1 MNTLQNVAFMPS
13 AWWIEQGNLEL
24 IDPFIP
30 TVGTAAERVAII
42 APGLWRRFFQTD
54 GEAGLWLFNGRNW
67 MPATAV
73 YCVDTDRFYRQ
84 VLRLV
89 GGMFENTLDTDNPL

>member
-13 AWWIEQGNLEL
+13 AWWIEQGNLKA

-30 TVGTAAERVAII
+30 TVGTEAARLAI
-42 APGLWRRFFQTD
+42 ATPGLWRRFFQTD
-54 GEAGLWLFNGRNW
+54 VEAGLWLYNGRNW
-67 MPATAV
+67 MPANSV
-73 YCVDTDRFYRQ
+73 YCVDTDRYYRR

-89 GGMFENTLDTDNPL
+89 SGEFEETLDTDHPL